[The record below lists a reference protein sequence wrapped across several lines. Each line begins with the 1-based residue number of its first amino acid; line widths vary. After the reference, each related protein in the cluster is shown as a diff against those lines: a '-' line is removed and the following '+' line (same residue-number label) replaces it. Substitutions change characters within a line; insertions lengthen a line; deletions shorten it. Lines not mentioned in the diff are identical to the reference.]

1 MVLET
6 YLYKCY
12 RTHDVV
18 PLLTLCFSVFL
29 FLYRIDEYK
38 YRGSLWHACTYVSIN
53 LRLLSTPVCDPW
65 RSLVDREYVHL
76 RKVNVRRA
84 GSSPYDFFWDIFCDK
99 RLKTFVYFVCRG
111 FITSKPD
118 DGKLGLDHAWN
129 TYFRDA
135 TKEKAR
141 KEVGRRWRRRGRR
154 RRRSGYREAMTR
166 DEILCIEKAKG
177 MLTRLDLSYA
187 DRRIG
192 EFTQ

>member
-12 RTHDVV
+12 RTHDVI

-84 GSSPYDFFWDIFCDK
+84 GSSPYDFFCDIFCDK

-135 TKEKAR
+135 TTEKAR
-141 KEVGRRWRRRGRR
+141 KEVGRRWRRRGRS
-154 RRRSGYREAMTR
+154 RRRSGYRN
-166 DEILCIEKAKG
+166 
-177 MLTRLDLSYA
+177 
-187 DRRIG
+187 
-192 EFTQ
+192 Q